1 MPRRS
6 SWINVGFR
14 WWQHPWRKD
23 VTFEPQIPKPLRKLR
38 KIRSDHVIPVWVSS
52 LDRLPERTI
61 LTEIAPAAI
70 LEVATADLSL
80 NHRSESAA
88 KLRVRARRR
97 CLASMD
103 RRITFFRGTSN
114 SHRLGPVPAR
124 QKQGAGRGAHRLRRY
139 GWRIQQLFG
148 RPALASVHRRRWRQA
163 HDHRR
168 GNRGARFMGASP
180 GGIRADRVLAG
191 SVG

>member
-1 MPRRS
+1 MKELGECNRWTPVVGEDSMPRRS

-114 SHRLGPVPAR
+114 SHRLGPVAHGRSKVHPITWNCVGALDWSNRRSAR
-124 QKQGAGRGAHRLRRY
+124 
-139 GWRIQQLFG
+139 
-148 RPALASVHRRRWRQA
+148 P
-163 HDHRR
+163 
-168 GNRGARFMGASP
+168 
-180 GGIRADRVLAG
+180 
-191 SVG
+191 